1 MSSFSHSRV
10 VILRWRNLDQVL
22 RAFKGIRIRQNC
34 CHFAGDKT
42 VEGGG
47 LAGEGSDLN
56 PEVVGGETMKEK
68 FSVLNWL
75 EILNNKKDDNAF
87 MLLL

>member
-1 MSSFSHSRV
+1 MSSFSRSRV

-34 CHFAGDKT
+34 CHFAGDKI
-42 VEGGG
+42 VGGG
-47 LAGEGSDLN
+47 ELAGEGRDLN
-56 PEVVGGETMKEK
+56 PEVVGGRDYER
-68 FSVLNWL
+68 